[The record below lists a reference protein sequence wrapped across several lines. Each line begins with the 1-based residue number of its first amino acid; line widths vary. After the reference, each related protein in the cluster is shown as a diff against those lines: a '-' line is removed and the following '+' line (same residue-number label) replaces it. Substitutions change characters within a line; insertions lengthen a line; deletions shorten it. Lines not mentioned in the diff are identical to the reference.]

1 MYDPRLETFLCV
13 ADNGSFNKA
22 AEVLYI
28 SPPAVIKQ
36 INGLEKS
43 LGFSLFLRTHRGL
56 FLTAAGASLAEDA
69 RYVIQYSKDSIVRA
83 RRAMELGAETIRIGS
98 SPMTPAQVLVDLMPQ
113 LQDFDQRIKFQVIP
127 FENTPENAREILSH
141 LGRNIDVVAGIF
153 DETMLRLR
161 RCQGFEL
168 KRTPRCCAL
177 SLHHPLARKDFLTVE
192 DLHGEALMLIREGWN
207 HYVDELRH
215 DLMDGHP
222 EIKLIDFDFYDT
234 EAFNECDR
242 KNALLMAV
250 PQWEAVHPLLKIL
263 PVRWDYTV
271 PYGLL
276 YGHKPS
282 APVKRFLHALAQITE
297 RFTKN
302 EL

>member
-1 MYDPRLETFLCV
+1 MIRVLRHFCALPTMAVSIKRPKFYTFLRLLSSNRSM
-13 ADNGSFNKA
+13 ALKKA
-22 AEVLYI
+22 WAFRFFYGLT
-28 SPPAVIKQ
+28 AV
-36 INGLEKS
+36 
-43 LGFSLFLRTHRGL
+43 FSHRIRGL
-56 FLTAAGASLAEDA
+56 PCRRCPLRHSVQQGFHRPGPEGHGA
-69 RYVIQYSKDSIVRA
+69 
-83 RRAMELGAETIRIGS
+83 GAETIRIGS

-168 KRTPRCCAL
+168 KRTPLCCAL

-215 DLMDGHP
+215 NLMDGHP
-222 EIKLIDFDFYDT
+222 EIKLIDLYFIDT

-250 PQWEAVHPLLKIL
+250 PQWKLFIL
-263 PVRWDYTV
+263 
-271 PYGLL
+271 
-276 YGHKPS
+276 
-282 APVKRFLHALAQITE
+282 FLRSFL
-297 RFTKN
+297 
-302 EL
+302 

>member
-83 RRAMELGAETIRIGS
+83 RRAMEQGAETIRIGS

-168 KRTPRCCAL
+168 KRTPLCCAL

-192 DLHGEALMLIREGWN
+192 DLHGEALMLIREG
-207 HYVDELRH
+207 D
-215 DLMDGHP
+215 DAGKGHS
-222 EIKLIDFDFYDT
+222 KGGSF
-234 EAFNECDR
+234 
-242 KNALLMAV
+242 
-250 PQWEAVHPLLKIL
+250 
-263 PVRWDYTV
+263 
-271 PYGLL
+271 
-276 YGHKPS
+276 
-282 APVKRFLHALAQITE
+282 
-297 RFTKN
+297 
-302 EL
+302 

>member
-83 RRAMELGAETIRIGS
+83 RRAMEQGAETIRIGS

-168 KRTPRCCAL
+168 KRTP
-177 SLHHPLARKDFLTVE
+177 F
-192 DLHGEALMLIREGWN
+192 
-207 HYVDELRH
+207 
-215 DLMDGHP
+215 
-222 EIKLIDFDFYDT
+222 
-234 EAFNECDR
+234 
-242 KNALLMAV
+242 AV
-250 PQWEAVHPLLKIL
+250 PFPCIIPW
-263 PVRWDYTV
+263 R
-271 PYGLL
+271 
-276 YGHKPS
+276 
-282 APVKRFLHALAQITE
+282 E
-297 RFTKN
+297 RTFSP
-302 EL
+302 

>member
-83 RRAMELGAETIRIGS
+83 RRAMEQGAETIRIGS
-98 SPMTPAQVLVDLMPQ
+98 SPMTPAQVLVDLMP
-113 LQDFDQRIKFQVIP
+113 
-127 FENTPENAREILSH
+127 
-141 LGRNIDVVAGIF
+141 
-153 DETMLRLR
+153 
-161 RCQGFEL
+161 L
-168 KRTPRCCAL
+168 KRTPLCCAL